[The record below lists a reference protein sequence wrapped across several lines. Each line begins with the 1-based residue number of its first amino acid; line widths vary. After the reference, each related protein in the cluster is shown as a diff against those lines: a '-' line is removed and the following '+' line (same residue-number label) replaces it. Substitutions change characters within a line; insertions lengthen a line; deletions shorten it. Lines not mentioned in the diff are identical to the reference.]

1 METLIS
7 NLLSVNVSLLHIW
20 NDGPSSQ
27 FKNKF
32 IANAIIILLEK
43 YSKDMQ

>member
-1 METLIS
+1 MEKLIS
-7 NLLSVNVSLLHIW
+7 NLVSVNVSLLHIW
-20 NDGPSSQ
+20 NDGPSQ